1 MPFHYTHYYAK
12 LWNLSDNKLET
23 KNNQMKSLKLLA
35 KAWKLFLQQTKKQN
49 QSNEKFEIVAKNLKI
64 VSTTN

>member
-1 MPFHYTHYYAK
+1 
-12 LWNLSDNKLET
+12 
-23 KNNQMKSLKLLA
+23 MKSLKLLA